1 MLEIGKKRGCM
12 IKGGKIDEEKTS
24 RLILDEF
31 KNGKLGKVT
40 IEKVN

>member
-1 MLEIGKKRGCM
+1 MT
-12 IKGGKIDEEKTS
+12 GGKIDEEKTS

>member
-1 MLEIGKKRGCM
+1 MTGE
-12 IKGGKIDEEKTS
+12 KIDEEKTS

>member
-1 MLEIGKKRGCM
+1 MS
-12 IKGGKIDEEKTS
+12 GGRVDEEKTS

-31 KNGKLGKVT
+31 KNGKLGKIT